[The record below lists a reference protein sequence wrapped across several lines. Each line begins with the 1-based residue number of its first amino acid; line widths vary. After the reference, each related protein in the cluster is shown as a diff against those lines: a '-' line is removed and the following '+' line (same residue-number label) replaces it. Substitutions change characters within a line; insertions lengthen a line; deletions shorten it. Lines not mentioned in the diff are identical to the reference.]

1 LKSSELFK
9 KVKQAGWYEIGQ
21 EGSHIKMKHPT
32 KEGTLIFPY
41 HGSKEVGKGLEKA
54 IRKQAGI

>member
-1 LKSSELFK
+1 MKSSELFK
-9 KVKQAGWYEIGQ
+9 KVKQAGWYEISQ

-32 KEGTLIFPY
+32 KEGILIFPY
-41 HGSKEVGKGLEKA
+41 HGANEVGKGMEKA